1 MGGAR
6 RRADI
11 NARSCEEGV
20 IISSPLFGSIGP
32 CPNVKQEPDQSAKF
46 SSFELMMFVAEDIR

>member
-32 CPNVKQEPDQSAKF
+32 NVKQEPDQSAKF
-46 SSFELMMFVAEDIR
+46 STFELMKFVAEGIR